1 MFITWSLHG
10 SFPPNRA
17 FPAATVTSGEA
28 FAAADRLLDETRIG
42 PAYLRQPEIASM
54 VVEAIHYSADVLAH
68 YSLRAYAVMPNHV
81 HILVTPF
88 VPLPKLTK
96 SLKGITTKRANEMLR
111 LTGKPFWQEESYDR
125 VVRNGQ
131 ELERIQHYIEWNP
144 VRAGLVHEA
153 RDYPWSS
160 AEAAG
165 GPPAGQGARR
175 TTSQKL

>member
-1 MFITWSLHG
+1 MEVHPSG
-10 SFPPNRA
+10 SCPTPRQA
-17 FPAATVTSGEA
+17 RHPALIPKEYVSE
-28 FAAADRLLDETRIG
+28 LLKWR
-42 PAYLRQPEIASM
+42 
-54 VVEAIHYSADVLAH
+54 
-68 YSLRAYAVMPNHV
+68 
-81 HILVTPF
+81 
-88 VPLPKLTK
+88 TK
-96 SLKGITTKRANEMLR
+96 SLKGITAKRANEMLR

-165 GPPAGQGARR
+165 
-175 TTSQKL
+175 